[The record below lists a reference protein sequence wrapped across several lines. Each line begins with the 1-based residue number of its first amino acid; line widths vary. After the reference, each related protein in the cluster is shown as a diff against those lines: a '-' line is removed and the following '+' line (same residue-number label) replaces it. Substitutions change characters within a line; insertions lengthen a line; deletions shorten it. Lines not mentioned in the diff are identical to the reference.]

1 MRYDTTAILF
11 RDGEDDYTLWV
22 IDLPEDLVRKFKRSD
37 CAIVGEVDSL
47 MCQLPIEEGN
57 LENRIHIL
65 EIDCEIY
72 KLYTADVSW
81 NFFEKYSGEGSSS
94 RGSKESIL
102 SEIKELFQ
110 PQFKAPE
117 LIM

>member
-1 MRYDTTAILF
+1 MKYDTTAILF
-11 RDGEDDYTLWV
+11 RNGEDDFTLWM
-22 IDLPEDLVRKFKRSD
+22 IDLPEDLVRKLKRSD
-37 CAIVGEVDSL
+37 CAIVGMVDSL

-57 LENRIHIL
+57 LEDRVHIL
-65 EIDCEIY
+65 DKNCERY

-102 SEIKELFQ
+102 AEIKELFQ

-117 LIM
+117 LVM